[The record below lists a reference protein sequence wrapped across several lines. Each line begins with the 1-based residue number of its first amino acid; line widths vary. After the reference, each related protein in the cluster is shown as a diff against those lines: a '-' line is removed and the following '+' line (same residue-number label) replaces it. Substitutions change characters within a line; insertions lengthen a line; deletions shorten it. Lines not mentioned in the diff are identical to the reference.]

1 MQAIVGVSSVQNY
14 DVQPSSCSFP
24 IPGSGMDLIK
34 SSKALANTI
43 RSINNGEPET
53 ADKDDFARCRI
64 GNPLTFNRSRI
75 AAV

>member
-1 MQAIVGVSSVQNY
+1 MKAIVGVSSVQNY
-14 DVQPSSCSFP
+14 DVQPSSCSS
-24 IPGSGMDLIK
+24 PGSGLDLIK

-43 RSINNGEPET
+43 RSIKNGEPET

-64 GNPLTFNRSRI
+64 GNPLTFNNRSRI